1 MDTPAEEQQ
10 KFMDVSCNIAATV
23 SEITK
28 PNSLSIDLL
37 EEVLLQPLE
46 ISYFL
51 SFLRIL
57 SPMDCL
63 MFQRLK
69 PSCVDWRS

>member
-1 MDTPAEEQQ
+1 MLEFWNLMDTPAEEQQ

-37 EEVLLQPLE
+37 EEVPSQQLN
-46 ISYFL
+46 IKSYV
-51 SFLRIL
+51 SFLRLFLLIN
-57 SPMDCL
+57 C
-63 MFQRLK
+63 FN
-69 PSCVDWRS
+69 V